1 MKRCIELASKEIGNT
16 YPNPLVGCVIV
27 YENKIIGE
35 GSHQAYGDK
44 HAEVNAINSVND
56 KNILKDST
64 LYVNL
69 EPCNHYGKT
78 PPCTDIILKY
88 KIKNVVIGS
97 SDPNRMVKGGGIERL
112 EANGCNVTYGVL
124 ENECNHL
131 NKRFFTYHKQKR
143 PYVILKWAESNDGFI
158 SPIKS
163 EREVYWISG
172 DKSKKLSHRW
182 RSEEHSILV
191 GVQTIIDD
199 DPMLTTRLV
208 DGKNPIRIILDPNCR
223 IPLNSKVFSKDSKT
237 IILSKTENNS
247 IEKNIR
253 IINYDKME
261 FILRSLYDLKLQ
273 SVIIEGGAKTIKNFL
288 DHDSWDSIRIFKSNQ
303 NLKNGIKSPKID
315 ISEFKKTIIG
325 DDTLYEFER

>member
-97 SDPNRMVKGGGIERL
+97 SDPNRMVEGGGIERL

-223 IPLNSKVFSKDSKT
+223 IPINSKVFSNDSKT
-237 IILSKTENNS
+237 IILSKTKNNS

-253 IINYDKME
+253 IINYDKM
-261 FILRSLYDLKLQ
+261 
-273 SVIIEGGAKTIKNFL
+273 
-288 DHDSWDSIRIFKSNQ
+288 
-303 NLKNGIKSPKID
+303 
-315 ISEFKKTIIG
+315 
-325 DDTLYEFER
+325 

>member
-97 SDPNRMVKGGGIERL
+97 SDPNRMVEGGGIERL

-223 IPLNSKVFSKDSKT
+223 IPINSKVFSKDSKT

-315 ISEFKKTIIG
+315 ISEFEKTIIG